1 MPKIK
6 PVARLAL
13 DSRSWGPA
21 FCESCDSDVEDVLLM
36 PDMTVL
42 CPDCMTPVED
52 FDEIGTMFT
61 SARALCGEEAKYK
74 KGPTHPDPVAL
85 LAFDANSWGP
95 LHCAG
100 CGADYIED
108 VVLTS
113 SATFLCDE
121 CLTPIDN
128 EDFEVLSIQFTSASD
143 LCKGAVSPD
152 SSGKFS

>member
-1 MPKIK
+1 MTK

-21 FCESCDSDVEDVLLM
+21 HCESCDADVEDVLLM
-36 PDMTVL
+36 PNMSVL
-42 CPDCMTPVED
+42 CPDCKTTVEG
-52 FDEIGTMFT
+52 FDELETLFT

-85 LAFDANSWGP
+85 LSFDANSWGP
-95 LHCAG
+95 LNCEG

-113 SATFLCDE
+113 SATFLCNE
-121 CLTPIDN
+121 CLTPIES
-128 EDFEVLSIQFTSASD
+128 EDFDRLSAQFTSASD
-143 LCKGAVSPD
+143 LCKETV
-152 SSGKFS
+152 